1 MKGSKLSNSE
11 MSPWEPDQ
19 FLALE
24 AAPAPCSPALYHS
37 KAGARVICPSP
48 LLSYKDDR
56 SADSRLDGVVM

>member
-1 MKGSKLSNSE
+1 

-24 AAPAPCSPALYHS
+24 TAPAPCSPVQYHS

-48 LLSYKDDR
+48 LLSYEDD
-56 SADSRLDGVVM
+56 SSTDSRLDGVVM